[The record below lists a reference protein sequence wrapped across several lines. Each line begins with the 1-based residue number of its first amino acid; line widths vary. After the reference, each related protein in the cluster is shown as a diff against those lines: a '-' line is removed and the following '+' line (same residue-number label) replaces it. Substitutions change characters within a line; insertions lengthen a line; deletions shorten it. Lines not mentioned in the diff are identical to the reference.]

1 MRRVDGGAGRFIV
14 TGIPGTELDE
24 GTERVL
30 SRVRPSGVILFARN
44 IESPRQLRSLTDA
57 IRELLG
63 EEALIF
69 IDQEGGRVDRLAS
82 LLGKSPSA
90 RDIARLGDPLVA
102 RKFYRATGKAL
113 TLLGVDVDLAP
124 VLDLDLGNED
134 NGIGDRSFGREPEL
148 VRLFAEEALI
158 GLEDAGIAGCL
169 KHFPGLGRTEIDTH
183 EDLPR
188 VRVDREELFAEDI
201 KVFSDLLDEAEFV
214 MVSHAHYPSL
224 DEGPGVPA
232 SLSAKIMRK
241 LLRDQLGFEGIL
253 LSDDLEMGALSKK
266 CSIPEAAES
275 SLSNG
280 CDIILI
286 CQSPERVM
294 EVHDSLYPLLES
306 KPSLRNRLEEVRA
319 RVERFLLKRVERSRR
334 VEFDDSLFERVR
346 SQYGNVV
353 DEVEDRIGHGERD
366 E

>member
-1 MRRVDGGAGRFIV
+1 
-14 TGIPGTELDE
+14 
-24 GTERVL
+24 
-30 SRVRPSGVILFARN
+30 
-44 IESPRQLRSLTDA
+44 
-57 IRELLG
+57 
-63 EEALIF
+63 
-69 IDQEGGRVDRLAS
+69 
-82 LLGKSPSA
+82 
-90 RDIARLGDPLVA
+90 
-102 RKFYRATGKAL
+102 
-113 TLLGVDVDLAP
+113 
-124 VLDLDLGNED
+124 
-134 NGIGDRSFGREPEL
+134 
-148 VRLFAEEALI
+148 
-158 GLEDAGIAGCL
+158 
-169 KHFPGLGRTEIDTH
+169 
-183 EDLPR
+183 
-188 VRVDREELFAEDI
+188 
-201 KVFSDLLDEAEFV
+201 
-214 MVSHAHYPSL
+214 
-224 DEGPGVPA
+224 
-232 SLSAKIMRK
+232 MRK

-306 KPSLRNRLEEVRA
+306 KPSLRNRLEEVSA